1 MQNKFSFRSKLLI
14 VLFLLI
20 SIFSFG
26 KEVKIIFLE
35 TSDLHGRLF
44 SYDYAID
51 QVDNSSGLTKAATII
66 KTERSQNKNVI
77 LIDNGDT
84 VQDNSAELFNNMA
97 IHPMISALNDL
108 KYDAWILGNHE
119 FNFEKSFLDRNVK
132 GFKGKVLSANIIKDN
147 GKNYV
152 LPYIIKNVEG
162 VRIAI
167 IGITPPHIPMWEAS
181 SPEHFQGLTFLL
193 PEKRLIPESAIV
205 GISEYLFNFL

>member
-66 KTERSQNKNVI
+66 KTERGQNKNVI

-97 IHPMISALNDL
+97 VHPMIGALNDL
-108 KYDAWILGNHE
+108 KYDVWVFTCL
-119 FNFEKSFLDRNVK
+119 
-132 GFKGKVLSANIIKDN
+132 
-147 GKNYV
+147 
-152 LPYIIKNVEG
+152 
-162 VRIAI
+162 
-167 IGITPPHIPMWEAS
+167 
-181 SPEHFQGLTFLL
+181 
-193 PEKRLIPESAIV
+193 
-205 GISEYLFNFL
+205 